1 MDIKRLQKK
10 HKLTKKEL
18 VTEMKNQADD
28 ILNLLNRTS
37 DELGAAERINNLKD
51 ITLRDM
57 KVMGIITEEN
67 KWDYLLVTYKSVV
80 EQYWRE
86 RDLPIKERAIYSMSF
101 TDKGLR
107 EQQQKHLDKL
117 IDRQKL
123 SIEQLKTI
131 NREVKNYRHVIR
143 QWWQQRAEEAVA
155 EHDHKANTKK
165 PTKKNGKKND

>member
-1 MDIKRLQKK
+1 MDLTRLQKK

-18 VTEMKNQADD
+18 VKEMKDQADD
-28 ILNLLNRTS
+28 ILNLLNKTS

-51 ITLRDM
+51 ITLRNM

-101 TDKGLR
+101 TDQGLR
-107 EQQQKHLDKL
+107 DQQ
-117 IDRQKL
+117 
-123 SIEQLKTI
+123 ENTLKKFKDEARAATLK
-131 NREVKNYRHVIR
+131 VKNFKQVVKD
-143 QWWQQRAEEAVA
+143 WWIQRAEESVA
-155 EHDHKANTKK
+155 EHDHKANDKRK
-165 PTKKNGKKND
+165 

>member
-1 MDIKRLQKK
+1 MDLKRLQKK

-18 VTEMKNQADD
+18 VKEMKDQADD
-28 ILNLLNRTS
+28 ILNLLNKTS

-51 ITLRDM
+51 ITLRNM

-101 TDKGLR
+101 TDQGLR
-107 EQQQKHLDKL
+107 DQQ
-117 IDRQKL
+117 
-123 SIEQLKTI
+123 EETLKKFKDEARAATLK
-131 NREVKNYRHVIR
+131 VKNFKQVVKD
-143 QWWQQRAEEAVA
+143 WWIQRAEESVA
-155 EHDHKANTKK
+155 EHDHKANDKRK
-165 PTKKNGKKND
+165 

>member
-1 MDIKRLQKK
+1 MDLTRLQKK

-18 VTEMKNQADD
+18 VKEMKGQADD
-28 ILNLLNRTS
+28 ILNLLNKTS

-51 ITLRDM
+51 ITLRNM

-101 TDKGLR
+101 TDQGLR
-107 EQQQKHLDKL
+107 DQQ
-117 IDRQKL
+117 
-123 SIEQLKTI
+123 EETLKKFKDEARAATLK
-131 NREVKNYRHVIR
+131 VKNFKQVVKD
-143 QWWQQRAEEAVA
+143 WWIQRAEESVA
-155 EHDHKANTKK
+155 EHDHKANDKRK
-165 PTKKNGKKND
+165 

>member
-1 MDIKRLQKK
+1 MDLTRLQKR

-18 VTEMKNQADD
+18 VKEMKDQADD

-51 ITLRDM
+51 ITLRNM

-101 TDKGLR
+101 TDQGLR
-107 EQQQKHLDKL
+107 DQQ
-117 IDRQKL
+117 
-123 SIEQLKTI
+123 EETLKKFKEEA
-131 NREVKNYRHVIR
+131 RAAPLKVKNFKQVVKD
-143 QWWQQRAEEAVA
+143 WWIQRAEESVA
-155 EHDHKANTKK
+155 EHDHKANDKRK
-165 PTKKNGKKND
+165 

>member
-1 MDIKRLQKK
+1 MDLTRLQKK

-18 VTEMKNQADD
+18 VKEMKDQADD
-28 ILNLLNRTS
+28 ILNLLNKTS

-51 ITLRDM
+51 ITLRNM

-101 TDKGLR
+101 TDQGLR
-107 EQQQKHLDKL
+107 DQQ
-117 IDRQKL
+117 
-123 SIEQLKTI
+123 EETLKKFKDEARAATLK
-131 NREVKNYRHVIR
+131 VKNFKQVVKD
-143 QWWQQRAEEAVA
+143 WWIQRAEESVA
-155 EHDHKANTKK
+155 EHDHKANDKRK
-165 PTKKNGKKND
+165 

>member
-1 MDIKRLQKK
+1 MDLKRLQKK

-18 VTEMKNQADD
+18 VKEMKDQADD

-51 ITLRDM
+51 ITLRNM

-101 TDKGLR
+101 SDKGLK
-107 EQQQKHLDKL
+107 EQQQKHLDQL
-117 IDRQKL
+117 IDRQ
-123 SIEQLKTI
+123 KTI

-155 EHDHKANTKK
+155 EHDHDANTKK
-165 PTKKNGKKND
+165 PTKKNGKNND

>member
-1 MDIKRLQKK
+1 MDLTRLQKK

-18 VTEMKNQADD
+18 VKEMKDQADD
-28 ILNLLNRTS
+28 ILNLLNKTS

-51 ITLRDM
+51 ITLRNM

-101 TDKGLR
+101 TDQGLR
-107 EQQQKHLDKL
+107 DQQ
-117 IDRQKL
+117 
-123 SIEQLKTI
+123 EETLKKFKEEARAATLK
-131 NREVKNYRHVIR
+131 VKNFKQVVKD
-143 QWWQQRAEEAVA
+143 WWIQRAEESVA
-155 EHDHKANTKK
+155 EHDHKANDKRK
-165 PTKKNGKKND
+165 

>member
-1 MDIKRLQKK
+1 MDLTRLQKR

-18 VTEMKNQADD
+18 VKEMKDQAAD
-28 ILNLLNRTS
+28 ILNLLNKTS

-51 ITLRDM
+51 ITLRNM

-101 TDKGLR
+101 TDQGLR
-107 EQQQKHLDKL
+107 DQQ
-117 IDRQKL
+117 
-123 SIEQLKTI
+123 EETLKKFKDEARAATLK
-131 NREVKNYRHVIR
+131 VKNFKQVVKD
-143 QWWQQRAEEAVA
+143 WWIQRAEESVA
-155 EHDHKANTKK
+155 EHDHKANDKRK
-165 PTKKNGKKND
+165 

>member
-1 MDIKRLQKK
+1 MDLTRLQKK

-18 VTEMKNQADD
+18 VKEMKDQADD
-28 ILNLLNRTS
+28 ILNLLNKTS

-51 ITLRDM
+51 ITLRNM

-101 TDKGLR
+101 TDQGLR
-107 EQQQKHLDKL
+107 DQQ
-117 IDRQKL
+117 
-123 SIEQLKTI
+123 EETLKKFKEEARAATLK
-131 NREVKNYRHVIR
+131 VKNFKQVVKD
-143 QWWQQRAEEAVA
+143 WWIQRAEESVT
-155 EHDHKANTKK
+155 EHAHKANDKRK
-165 PTKKNGKKND
+165 

>member
-1 MDIKRLQKK
+1 MDLTRLQKK

-18 VTEMKNQADD
+18 VKEMKDQADD
-28 ILNLLNRTS
+28 ILNLLNKTS

-51 ITLRDM
+51 ITLRNM

-101 TDKGLR
+101 TDQGLR
-107 EQQQKHLDKL
+107 DQQ
-117 IDRQKL
+117 
-123 SIEQLKTI
+123 EETLKKFKDEARAATLK
-131 NREVKNYRHVIR
+131 VK
-143 QWWQQRAEEAVA
+143 
-155 EHDHKANTKK
+155 KF
-165 PTKKNGKKND
+165 

>member
-1 MDIKRLQKK
+1 MDLKRLQKK

-18 VTEMKNQADD
+18 VKEMKDQADD
-28 ILNLLNRTS
+28 ILNLLNKTS

-51 ITLRDM
+51 ITLRNM

-101 TDKGLR
+101 TDQGLR
-107 EQQQKHLDKL
+107 DQQ
-117 IDRQKL
+117 
-123 SIEQLKTI
+123 EETLKKFKEEARAATLK
-131 NREVKNYRHVIR
+131 VKNFKQVVKD
-143 QWWQQRAEEAVA
+143 WWIQRAEESVA
-155 EHDHKANTKK
+155 EHDHKANDKRK
-165 PTKKNGKKND
+165 

>member
-1 MDIKRLQKK
+1 MDLTRLQKR

-18 VTEMKNQADD
+18 VKEMKDQADD
-28 ILNLLNRTS
+28 ILNLLNKTS

-51 ITLRDM
+51 ITLRNM

-101 TDKGLR
+101 TDQGLR
-107 EQQQKHLDKL
+107 DQQ
-117 IDRQKL
+117 
-123 SIEQLKTI
+123 EETLKKFKEEARAATLK
-131 NREVKNYRHVIR
+131 VKNFKQVVKD
-143 QWWQQRAEEAVA
+143 WWIQRAEESVT
-155 EHDHKANTKK
+155 EHDHKANDKRK
-165 PTKKNGKKND
+165 